1 MSAVTVILIGT
12 LILAGVVYDIARLIT
27 PNEPRCPPLARLRG
41 RRAALEDAERWC
53 VGLRLHGRIDASA
66 YQHRMSGLARGRRG
80 PVTKRTASTR
90 RM

>member
-1 MSAVTVILIGT
+1 MSAVIAVSIGT

-53 VGLRLHGRIDASA
+53 VGLRLHGRIDEAT
-66 YQHRMSGLARGRRG
+66 YQRRLSGLARGHRR
-80 PVTKRTASTR
+80 PAPHREASRRT
-90 RM
+90 